1 MPSNKSYKNFHPGA
15 FPAKIIQIPL
25 DGSLVNLKKVIWEN
39 MRLKPWKNL
48 KMESQ
53 DFLNYASL

>member
-1 MPSNKSYKNFHPGA
+1 MLDK
-15 FPAKIIQIPL
+15 KIIQIPL
-25 DGSLVNLKKVIWEN
+25 DGFLVNLKKVIWEN
-39 MRLKPWKNL
+39 MRLKHWKNL